1 MTAQRKLKEPSHKK
15 SMILDNIH
23 PWNFVNSRMDST
35 GVEEKIQV
43 NERTKNVLNQWYEF
57 EERGDI
63 FVKGKDIMKV
73 FLYTSKKESAI
84 RMF

>member
-1 MTAQRKLKEPSHKK
+1 
-15 SMILDNIH
+15 MILDNVH

>member
-1 MTAQRKLKEPSHKK
+1 
-15 SMILDNIH
+15 
-23 PWNFVNSRMDST
+23 MDST